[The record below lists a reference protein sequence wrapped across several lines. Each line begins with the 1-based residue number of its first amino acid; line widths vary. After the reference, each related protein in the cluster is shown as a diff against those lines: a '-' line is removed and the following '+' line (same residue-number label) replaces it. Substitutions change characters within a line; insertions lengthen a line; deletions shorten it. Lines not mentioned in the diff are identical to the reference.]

1 MGKVLPASM
10 IRYAIVSTAY
20 RLFAGIFLVVIN
32 WQIAT
37 AEGGGYWRLVFSTLL
52 SYLPAL
58 AVPVVLRRI
67 TISGQRLSVLSLLYV
82 AMVSFA
88 VSFLVENP
96 TALVLANFFMWIG
109 FFALEASWES
119 WFNEEKRRQD
129 VSWASSVTM
138 SGNQA
143 ALMIGPL
150 LAPAI
155 IEVVGTR
162 GIVQALTA
170 GFALVAALSWAGVGA
185 AVATDTND
193 EAKAGPSAKSGAPLR
208 LIATFAL
215 VWPVLGA
222 FNLMLPLQV
231 SDRGAG
237 LVAVAIVDACLGVGV
252 IVAGVMSARAKLSSA
267 TLVRLV
273 IACTVLGGMLW
284 ALPAG
289 GATVVAMAL
298 STFALGAG
306 FGALRIALR
315 EYTATHYDSAVTG
328 HAVAL
333 GNATAIP
340 ILAVVFLVFGAAQS
354 LVWIAPFLLVIVM
367 SFSFQ
372 GLQTWKASLKI

>member
-1 MGKVLPASM
+1 M
-10 IRYAIVSTAY
+10 IRYAIVSTSY
-20 RLFAGIFLVVIN
+20 RLFAGIFLVVVN

-37 AEGGGYWRLVFSTLL
+37 ADGGGYWRLVISTLL

-58 AVPVVLRRI
+58 AVPLVIRRI
-67 TISGQRLSVLSLLYV
+67 TISGQYLTVLSLLYV
-82 AMVSFA
+82 AMISF
-88 VSFLVENP
+88 VVGFLVENP
-96 TALVLANFFMWIG
+96 TALVMANLFMWIG

-129 VSWASSVTM
+129 VPWASSVTM

-162 GIVQALTA
+162 GIVQSLAA
-170 GFALVAALSWAGVGA
+170 GFVLVAAVSWAGASA
-185 AVATDTND
+185 AVVADTHD
-193 EAKAGPSAKSGAPLR
+193 EAETGTAAKPGAPPR

-231 SDRGAG
+231 SNRGAG
-237 LVAVAIVDACLGVGV
+237 LVAVAVVDACLGIGV
-252 IVAGVMSARAKLSSA
+252 IAAGVLSARAKLSSA
-267 TLVRLV
+267 ALSKLV
-273 IACTVLGGMLW
+273 IACTALGGVMW
-284 ALPAG
+284 ALPTGG
-289 GATVVAMAL
+289 GATLVAMAL

-306 FGALRIALR
+306 FGSLRIGLR

-328 HAVAL
+328 HAVAF

-340 ILAVVFLVFGAAQS
+340 ILAVVFLVFGAAQT

-367 SFSFQ
+367 SCSFQ
-372 GLQTWKASLKI
+372 GMQTWKASLKI

>member
-1 MGKVLPASM
+1 M
-10 IRYAIVSTAY
+10 IRYTIASTLY
-20 RLFAGIFLVVIN
+20 RFFAGTFLMVIN

-37 AEGGGYWRLVFSTLL
+37 AEGGGYWRLAISTLL
-52 SYLPAL
+52 SYVPAL
-58 AVPVVLRRI
+58 AVPLVTRRI
-67 TISGQRLSVLSLLYV
+67 TMSGQRLTVLSLLYV
-82 AMVSFA
+82 ALVSLV
-88 VSFLVENP
+88 VSFLMEN
-96 TALVLANFFMWIG
+96 TTVLVVANFFMWIG

-162 GIVQALTA
+162 GIVRALTA
-170 GFALVAALSWAGVGA
+170 GFLLVAALSWAGVRA
-185 AVATDTND
+185 AVVAGTDD
-193 EAKAGPSAKSGAPLR
+193 EAAAGPPAKPAAPLR

-237 LVAVAIVDACLGVGV
+237 LVAVGIVDAFLGIGV
-252 IVAGVMSARAKLSSA
+252 IVAGVVSARAKLPSA
-267 TLVRLV
+267 RLSTLVT
-273 IACTVLGGMLW
+273 ACTLVGGVLW
-284 ALPAG
+284 ALPTG
-289 GATVVAMAL
+289 GAAVVTMAL

-315 EYTATHYDSAVTG
+315 EHTATHYDSAVTSQ
-328 HAVAL
+328 AVAL
-333 GNATAIP
+333 GNAAAIP
-340 ILAVVFLVFGAAQS
+340 ILTVVFLVSGAAQP
-354 LVWIAPFLLVIVM
+354 LVWVAPFLLVIVM
-367 SFSFQ
+367 SYSFQ
-372 GLQTWKASLKI
+372 GIRIWKTSLKT

>member
-1 MGKVLPASM
+1 MM
-10 IRYAIVSTAY
+10 RYTIVSTAY
-20 RLFAGIFLVVIN
+20 RLFAGTFLVVIN

-37 AEGGGYWRLVFSTLL
+37 AEGGGYWRLVVSTLL

-58 AVPVVLRRI
+58 AVPLVLRRI
-67 TISGQRLSVLSLLYV
+67 TISGQLLSVLSLLYV
-82 AMVSFA
+82 AMIAFV

-96 TALVLANFFMWIG
+96 TGLVVANLFMWIG
-109 FFALEASWES
+109 FFSLEASWES

-138 SGNQA
+138 SANQA

-150 LAPAI
+150 LAPVI
-155 IEVVGTR
+155 IGLVGTR

-170 GFALVAALSWAGVGA
+170 GFVLVAAFSWPGAGA
-185 AVATDTND
+185 AAVPATAD
-193 EAKAGPSAKSGAPLR
+193 EPEAEAEAEAAAGPPVKPAAPRR

-237 LVAVAIVDACLGVGV
+237 LVAVAVVDACLGIGV
-252 IVAGVMSARAKLSSA
+252 IVSGVLSARTRLSSP
-267 TLVRLV
+267 TLSKLV
-273 IACTVLGGMLW
+273 IACTVLGGVLW
-284 ALPAG
+284 ALPTG
-289 GATVVAMAL
+289 GAAVIAMAL
-298 STFALGAG
+298 STFALGTG

-315 EYTATHYDSAVTG
+315 EYTATHHDSAVTG

-340 ILAVVFLVFGAAQS
+340 VLAVVFLVLGAAQP
-354 LVWIAPFLLVIVM
+354 LVWIAPFVLVLVM
-367 SFSFQ
+367 SYSFQ
-372 GLQTWKASLKI
+372 GCRTWIASLKI